1 MRWVATS
8 LTAGL
13 LAPLLAAC
21 ATPHP
26 LPEAAGTPAEPA
38 ARQHVLVVSHGPM
51 ASGQVGSGV
60 ALDANRIVTNRHVVA
75 PRGAVLPVRVTLP
88 DGQERR
94 VVSVAT
100 SDRMDLA
107 VLALDGAPLSAPCWR
122 STGPA
127 LGEPQ
132 WLLGSPASG
141 RAVLNG
147 RVVETAVPDGK
158 FGTLYAVTAAAVP
171 GYSGG
176 AAVDRAGCVAGI
188 TTAASG
194 VGATARAWALSSNEV
209 LHEVS
214 RIAGFAALPGAAA
227 SERAEVAR

>member
-1 MRWVATS
+1 MRRIAIS
-8 LTAGL
+8 LTL
-13 LAPLLAAC
+13 LAVAAC
-21 ATPHP
+21 AVPHP

-38 ARQHVLVVSHGPM
+38 ARQHVLVVSHGPL

-60 ALDANRIVTNRHVVA
+60 ALDATRIVTNRHVVA
-75 PRGAVLPVRVTLP
+75 PRGSVLPVSVTLP
-88 DGQERR
+88 DGQQRR
-94 VVSVAT
+94 VIGIAT

-107 VLALDGAPLSAPCWR
+107 VLALEGAPMSAPCWR
-122 STGPA
+122 NAAPA
-127 LGEPQ
+127 LGEAQ
-132 WLLGSPASG
+132 WLIGSPASG

-194 VGATARAWALSSNEV
+194 AGSTARAWALSSQLV

-214 RIAGFAALPGAAA
+214 RIAGVAPLAAA
-227 SERAEVAR
+227 RSERAEVGR

>member
-1 MRWVATS
+1 MRRIAIL
-8 LTAGL
+8 LTL
-13 LAPLLAAC
+13 LSVAAC
-21 ATPHP
+21 AAPHP

-38 ARQHVLVVSHGPM
+38 ARLHALVVSYGPL

-60 ALDANRIVTNRHVVA
+60 ALDATRIVTNRHVVA
-75 PRGAVLPVRVTLP
+75 PRGAVLPVSVTLP
-88 DGQERR
+88 DGQQRR
-94 VVSVAT
+94 VVGIAT

-107 VLALDGAPLSAPCWR
+107 VLALEGAPLSAPCWR
-122 STGPA
+122 NAAPA
-127 LGEPQ
+127 LGEAQ
-132 WLLGSPASG
+132 WLIGSPASG

-194 VGATARAWALSSNEV
+194 AGSSARAWALSSQLV
-209 LHEVS
+209 LDEVS
-214 RIAGFAALPGAAA
+214 RIAGVAPLAAA
-227 SERAEVAR
+227 QSERAEVGR